1 MSNLINN
8 ILFLFYFF
16 GVIVFGHNIYQ
27 NYLILTNLHEDFLN
41 NNNIKQDDIKEDNN
55 IEETKKKIKST
66 IPYEE
71 KYLLQIRNMINEYV
85 FTEYELEIEEQK
97 LFDFMQNKKSI
108 LNSEIIEISNK
119 IHELTNKLSNVND
132 DDNNNDYSH
141 DNKVVNKCKDEM
153 SVKSLKD
160 SIQNDINQHN
170 LKLKE
175 LQSVKIDEEELKKQA
190 RQFIID
196 EQLNKFKTNFII
208 ENTPL
213 GNVLMFY
220 NHEKLTFDYY
230 SDVTIPYRFLETVA
244 RKYVITYNYR
254 PLYID
259 MDEELKNYEKK
270 MEEDEKEKENKIVQ
284 NENENDKDK
293 DKDKDNVTN
302 EKDNK
307 KKNVFAKFK
316 SYNKDAGTGKVNTA
330 PPPKNSIP
338 QNRMSTNLNE
348 PKKDKD
354 GKPERFLLKERSNR
368 YSYQG
373 KLANFNI
380 LQKIDRKKV
389 DKKYAMTFSD
399 FKKLKLNNKI

>member
-1 MSNLINN
+1 MSEFITN
-8 ILFLFYFF
+8 ILFLFYIVGLF
-16 GVIVFGHNIYQ
+16 VFGYNTYH
-27 NYLILTNLHEDFLN
+27 NYLFLSNLHEDFLN
-41 NNNIKQDDIKEDNN
+41 DSIKEDNDT
-55 IEETKKKIKST
+55 EETETNIKPIVSVPIPILIPIP

-71 KYLLQIRNMINEYV
+71 KYLLQIRSMINEYV
-85 FTEYELEIEEQK
+85 FTEEELEKEQQK
-97 LFDFMQNKKSI
+97 LFHFIENQKTIIN
-108 LNSEIIEISNK
+108 NEIIEINNK
-119 IHELTNKLSNVND
+119 IHDLTNKLTNVNID
-132 DDNNNDYSH
+132 KH
-141 DNKVVNKCKDEM
+141 EM
-153 SVKSLKD
+153 LVTKIED
-160 SIQNDINQHN
+160 SIQNEINEHN

-175 LQSVKIDEEELKKQA
+175 LQVVKIDEEEFKKQA
-190 RQFIID
+190 HQFIID
-196 EQLNKFKTNFII
+196 EQLQKFKTNFII
-208 ENTPL
+208 ETTPL

-220 NHEKLTFDYY
+220 NHNKQTFDYY

-270 MEEDEKEKENKIVQ
+270 LEEEEKEKENKKAATN
-284 NENENDKDK
+284 NENESNKGNEND
-293 DKDKDNVTN
+293 NS
-302 EKDNK
+302 EKDSK
-307 KKNVFAKFK
+307 RKNVFAKFK
-316 SYNKDAGTGKVNTA
+316 SYNKEAGTGKINTA

-348 PKKDKD
+348 AKKDKD

-368 YSYQG
+368 YSHQG
-373 KLANFNI
+373 KFANFNI